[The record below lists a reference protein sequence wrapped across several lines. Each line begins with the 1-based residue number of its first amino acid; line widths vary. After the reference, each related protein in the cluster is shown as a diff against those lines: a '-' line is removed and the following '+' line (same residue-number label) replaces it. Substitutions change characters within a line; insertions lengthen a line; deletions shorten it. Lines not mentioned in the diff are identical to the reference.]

1 MKNLLKIFIVL
12 VFVAGYSTLNAQ
24 TNAKFGYINSNE
36 LFELMPG
43 RDTIEAQ
50 LREYKTTLENTI
62 QAMLQEYQNKIQE
75 YQVNVATMSDIIKQ
89 TKEKEITDLEARIQ
103 AFQQTADQDFTNKQ
117 AELFNPLLE
126 KAKKALKEVAEE
138 NGYTYIFDAGVG
150 VLLYFEKGDN
160 VLPLV
165 KKNLGIE

>member
-24 TNAKFGYINSNE
+24 TNAKLGYINSNE

-43 RDTIEAQ
+43 RDTIESQ
-50 LREYKTTLENTI
+50 LKEYKTILENTI
-62 QAMLQEYQNKIQE
+62 QTMLLEYQNKIQE
-75 YQVNVATMSDIIKQ
+75 YQVDVATMSDIIKQ

-103 AFQQTADQDFTNKQ
+103 AFQQTADQDFSNKQ

-126 KAKKALKEVAEE
+126 KAKKAIKEVAEE

>member
-1 MKNLLKIFIVL
+1 MKKLSKIFIVL
-12 VFVAGYSTLNAQ
+12 VFVAGYLTLNAQ
-24 TNAKFGYINSNE
+24 TNAKLGYINSNE
-36 LFELMPG
+36 LFDLMPG
-43 RDTIEAQ
+43 RDTIEIQ

-62 QAMLQEYQNKIQE
+62 QEMMLEYQNKIQE

-103 AFQQTADQDFTNKQ
+103 AFQQTADQDFSNKQ
-117 AELFNPLLE
+117 AKLFNPLLE
-126 KAKKALKEVAEE
+126 KAKKAIKEVAEE

-150 VLLYFEKGDN
+150 VLLYFDKGDN

>member
-1 MKNLLKIFIVL
+1 MKKLLKIFIVL

-43 RDTIEAQ
+43 RDTIETQ
-50 LREYKTTLENTI
+50 LREYKATLESTI
-62 QAMLQEYQNKIQE
+62 QAMMLEYQNKIQE

-103 AFQQTADQDFTNKQ
+103 AFQQTADQDFSNKQ

-126 KAKKALKEVAEE
+126 KAKKAIKEVAEE

>member
-126 KAKKALKEVAEE
+126 KAKKAIKEVAEE